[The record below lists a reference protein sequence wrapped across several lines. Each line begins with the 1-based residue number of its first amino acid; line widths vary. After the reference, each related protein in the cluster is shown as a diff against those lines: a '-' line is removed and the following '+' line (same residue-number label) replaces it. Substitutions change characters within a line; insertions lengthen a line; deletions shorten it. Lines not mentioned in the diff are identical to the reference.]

1 MNLTIEMIERARAI
15 YQNKY
20 GGDYMANGEVFKR
33 ITFALREAIQEAAQA
48 GYCMCKL
55 SVLHE
60 NNICVNCGLPYKHLR
75 DAPFTVFDVPRPW
88 STDDMKEYCSCG
100 EDCVPMLGDNTCV
113 RCDLE
118 IKKVAE

>member
-48 GYCMCKL
+48 GYCLCKL

-60 NNICVNCGLPYKHLR
+60 NNICVNCGLPYKHS
-75 DAPFTVFDVPRPW
+75 RP
-88 STDDMKEYCSCG
+88 E
-100 EDCVPMLGDNTCV
+100 E
-113 RCDLE
+113 
-118 IKKVAE
+118 